1 MMENENKVLNIIKEL
16 SNSRSEQVVF
26 EDVLKIVGYSMI
38 NTVTFKRDREKAFFE
53 VVNKYNLK
61 EQDQLTYLMSILVN
75 SYSQDKNCD
84 ILANIYQKLGLNN
97 KSTSQF
103 FTPPHVADLMSK
115 IALTKEEAL
124 NEIKDKGFIT
134 ISDPSCGSGRLLI
147 SSYNQLLDYGVS
159 RDKILLIGN
168 DIDVNCC
175 LMTYIALSLKGANLI
190 INHAD
195 TLNNK
200 VYDTYYSSYFILN
213 EKLQE
218 NLSSNR
224 DISKKSRE
232 EREER

>member
-1 MMENENKVLNIIKEL
+1 MTENENKVLNIIKDL
-16 SNSRSEQVVF
+16 SNFKTEHEVF

-38 NTVTFKRDREKAFFE
+38 NTVSFTSDRETAFFE
-53 VVNKYNLK
+53 IINKYDLK
-61 EQDQLTYLMSILVN
+61 EQDELTYLMSILVN
-75 SYSQDKNCD
+75 SYAQDKNCD
-84 ILANIYQKLGLNN
+84 ILANIYQKLSLNN

-115 IALTKEEAL
+115 IILTKEEAIK
-124 NEIKDKGFIT
+124 EIKDKGFIT
-134 ISDPSCGSGRLLI
+134 ISDPTCGSGRLLM
-147 SSYNQLLDYGVS
+147 SSYNQLLDYGIS

-190 INHAD
+190 VNHAD

-200 VYDTYYSSYFILN
+200 VYDTFYSSHFILN
-213 EKLQE
+213 EKLQK
-218 NLSSNR
+218 NITSNR

-232 EREER
+232 ER